1 MIVFLGKNILRFELL
16 TTGILRRWLIP
27 DLTETMVSAVS
38 SPCGSSIYF
47 VSISVGILLLI
58 LRKLTLH

>member
-1 MIVFLGKNILRFELL
+1 MIVFFGKNILRFELL

-27 DLTETMVSAVS
+27 DLTETTVSAVS

-47 VSISVGILLLI
+47 VSKSVGILLLI
-58 LRKLTLH
+58 LPKLTLH